1 MGYRVVVAADSAG
14 YSYKEL
20 IRQDLESDR
29 RVDEVIDAGLSEGE
43 EIDYPHIA
51 VKAAHFITAGLAD
64 RGIFLCGTGM
74 GVAISANKVK
84 GIRACTAHDSYSVE
98 RLVLSNNAQVLC
110 LGARVIGPELARRLA
125 SEFLE
130 YTFDPR
136 SHSKPKVDEI
146 SSYEEC

>member
-14 YSYKEL
+14 FSYKEL
-20 IRQDLESDR
+20 IRQDLKSHR
-29 RVDEVIDAGLSEGE
+29 RVDEVIDAGVSVGE
-43 EIDYPHIA
+43 DIDYPHVA
-51 VKAAHFITAGLAD
+51 VKAARIIAAGQAD
-64 RGIFLCGTGM
+64 FGILLCGTGM
-74 GVAISANKVK
+74 GMAISANKVK

-130 YTFDPR
+130 YTFDPH
-136 SHSKPKVDEI
+136 SHSKSKVDEI
-146 SSYEEC
+146 CSYEGC

>member
-1 MGYRVVVAADSAG
+1 MGSRVVVAADSAG
-14 YSYKEL
+14 FSYKEL
-20 IRQDLESDR
+20 IRQDLKSHR
-29 RVDEVIDAGLSEGE
+29 RVDEVIDAGLTVGE
-43 EIDYPHIA
+43 DIDYPHVA
-51 VKAAHFITAGLAD
+51 VKAARIIAAGQAD
-64 RGIFLCGTGM
+64 FGIFLCGTGM
-74 GVAISANKVK
+74 GMAISANKVR

-125 SEFLE
+125 SEFLD

-146 SSYEEC
+146 SAYEAC

>member
-14 YSYKEL
+14 FSYKEL
-20 IRQDLESDR
+20 IRQDLKSHR
-29 RVDEVIDAGLSEGE
+29 QVDEVIDAGLSVGE
-43 EIDYPHIA
+43 DIDYPHVA
-51 VKAAHFITAGLAD
+51 VKAARIIAAGQAD
-64 RGIFLCGTGM
+64 VGIFLCGTGM
-74 GVAISANKVK
+74 GMAISANKVK

-125 SEFLE
+125 GEFLE

>member
-1 MGYRVVVAADSAG
+1 
-14 YSYKEL
+14 
-20 IRQDLESDR
+20 
-29 RVDEVIDAGLSEGE
+29 
-43 EIDYPHIA
+43 
-51 VKAAHFITAGLAD
+51 
-64 RGIFLCGTGM
+64 
-74 GVAISANKVK
+74 
-84 GIRACTAHDSYSVE
+84 VE

-146 SSYEEC
+146 SAYEAC

>member
-1 MGYRVVVAADSAG
+1 MGSRVVVAADSAG
-14 YSYKEL
+14 FSYKEL
-20 IRQDLESDR
+20 IRQDLKSHR
-29 RVDEVIDAGLSEGE
+29 HVDEVIDAGLSMGE
-43 EIDYPHIA
+43 DIDYPHVA
-51 VKAAHFITAGLAD
+51 VKAARMIVGGEAD
-64 RGIFLCGTGM
+64 FGIFLCGTGM
-74 GVAISANKVK
+74 GMAISANKVK

-136 SHSKPKVDEI
+136 SHSKSKVDEI